1 MAPVP
6 LGCRQPG
13 EKGPAQRPWV
23 THRDLL
29 PRAAEVPSAGQPLG
43 AGWCPQRD
51 RHRPQPL
58 PSPLPPITGSFE
70 ISQNLTDP
78 LPALGRTG
86 ITSRC
91 LAGPSPPGLL
101 VPTSSPR
108 SGPSSEV
115 LSIPGGLCLL
125 PGAFRAAK
133 ACPRAPQAFLHAN
146 SCFPQYDQYQLIY
159 IPVLQNLRT
168 SACQHVLGRGDA
180 DRAIGTAWKKPSCH
194 WGWGH
199 GHAGG
204 CTPASSH

>member
-1 MAPVP
+1 VSP
-6 LGCRQPG
+6 
-13 EKGPAQRPWV
+13 EGPAQAPASSISPATHHRQLRDQPELDRPAASPRS
-23 THRDLL
+23 HRHHLPL
-29 PRAAEVPSAGQPLG
+29 PRWPL
-43 AGWCPQRD
+43 A
-51 RHRPQPL
+51 
-58 PSPLPPITGSFE
+58 
-70 ISQNLTDP
+70 
-78 LPALGRTG
+78 
-86 ITSRC
+86 SRSS
-91 LAGPSPPGLL
+91 GPNI
-101 VPTSSPR
+101 SPR